1 MINITEQFKAQNPPH
16 NIPNELLNRFKEQI
30 IMRDVI
36 FAIKPTVPICNKTIR
51 SENYKWVW

>member
-51 SENYKWVW
+51 SENYK